1 MNSIAIVYWNGNEK
15 TETIGRMIA
24 RGAADS
30 GVLVTIFTAEE
41 FKPSRM
47 ASFNA
52 VAFGCPTVGDEE
64 SYSFDA
70 YLDELGEHLHEA
82 PVAVFGSYEDAGDAV
97 DVWEE
102 SMVNRGVELV
112 SAIKLDNFPR
122 APKWSAAW
130 RWVPSWGPLPRARS
144 STPTRKPRWRSPKP

>member
-52 VAFGCPTVGDEE
+52 VAFGCPTVDDEE

-97 DVWEE
+97 DAWEE
-102 SMVNRGVELV
+102 SMVSRGVELV
-112 SAIKLDNFPR
+112 SAIKLDNFPQGAQVER
-122 APKWSAAW
+122 CMALGAKLGSFAKSEELDSYEEAQMA
-130 RWVPSWGPLPRARS
+130 LA
-144 STPTRKPRWRSPKP
+144 

>member
-70 YLDELGEHLHEA
+70 YLDEL
-82 PVAVFGSYEDAGDAV
+82 
-97 DVWEE
+97 
-102 SMVNRGVELV
+102 
-112 SAIKLDNFPR
+112 
-122 APKWSAAW
+122 
-130 RWVPSWGPLPRARS
+130 
-144 STPTRKPRWRSPKP
+144 